1 MNRSLLL
8 VLCLVLSASAVSA
21 QCGGSNQFDPSFSV
35 SSIDLPNALRATM
48 SGSGARLDLNPADG
62 VEITRV
68 RFHATSDLEVRGITL
83 NWVERSDGQF
93 DLTIAIR
100 IDELQV
106 SLEDL
111 SDATISFEAD
121 VNYTHQGQEHSIR
134 LCLGD
139 LDVNVRGNI
148 ERVERGVR
156 EVAEALEDIDS
167 VFDVIELVLAVARVG
182 AEFECAERTAHY
194 EVIEEI
200 FSENCMPWETA
211 LRSIVL
217 DDEGTVT
224 PASACGSDAS
234 CVANMTGEDG
244 GSNCPLLYERLLEHE
259 ANMSRSC
266 SRINCKPVL
275 TLDEHRLEYRDPL
288 GLTRCAGVDLS
299 DEDCRLEFE
308 RVQGAFCPGVN
319 VTELQNAPAAD
330 PDTDRSLLSLPDAC
344 GAGDTIETLKDGAAD
359 ITSAMQCMCLPA
371 IQGYVGQVKR
381 MYEFAE
387 HCFDDNSSREC
398 SDAAYQFV
406 CEMTLG
412 TALRCGG
419 LGFNEFSGSRTFY
432 DRDGNRIDFSDPDEA
447 AAAIEDG
454 GIYVLNTDGSVDI
467 DTNQLAHQLCE
478 AALGDEDVDYAA
490 LLDFDA
496 TVTSSGSRLCPSSEE
511 LKNPCLCD
519 LRSSGSARLC
529 GTDDTRNMCVYN
541 TATMSASCEEYDSLN
556 PDVVDLE
563 EKRSEQ
569 DPRLIRKITSQ
580 PPGIALPDINI
591 RDSSCVEHDGYV
603 EVKSRFLSFVST
615 NVYTDGYIALP
626 HNGGSGT
633 IALRTY
639 SCDGGGL
646 RKDVTPIPGITI
658 PP

>member
-1 MNRSLLL
+1 MNRSLL
-8 VLCLVLSASAVSA
+8 VIICIVLSASAVSA
-21 QCGGSNQFDPSFSV
+21 QCEGSTLFNPSFSV

-48 SGSGARLDLNPADG
+48 SGSGARLDLNPATG

-100 IDELQV
+100 IDELEV

-111 SDATISFEAD
+111 SDATISFEAE
-121 VNYTHQGQEHSIR
+121 VEYTHNGEEKSIR

-139 LDVNVRGNI
+139 LDVNVRGSI
-148 ERVERGVR
+148 ERVERGAR
-156 EVAEALEDIDS
+156 EVAAAFEDIDS
-167 VFDVIELVLAVARVG
+167 IFDIIELVLAVARVG

-194 EVIEEI
+194 EFLEGI
-200 FSENCMPWETA
+200 FSENCMPWESKIRTI
-211 LRSIVL
+211 IV
-217 DDEGTVT
+217 DDVD
-224 PASACGSDAS
+224 PSAACPTDAF
-234 CVANMTGEDG
+234 CHANMTGTGG
-244 GSNCPLLYERLLEHE
+244 GSNCPALYERLLETE
-259 ANMSRSC
+259 ANMSRVC

-275 TLDEHRLEYRDPL
+275 TLEGHTDSYRDPL
-288 GLTRCAGVDLS
+288 GITRCAGADLS
-299 DEDCRLEFE
+299 DEECRLEFE
-308 RVQGAFCPGVN
+308 RVQGAFCPDVN

-447 AAAIEDG
+447 AAAIEGG

-519 LRSSGSARLC
+519 LRSSGSAGLC
-529 GTDDTRNMCVYN
+529 GTDVTGNYCEYDTDTMEAFCRSAPTTGTPSD
-541 TATMSASCEEYDSLN
+541 TATENAALERITRLPPGVHSSEKGIISCEGSDQGVGVRIDLGYAQIRYAEVRNGY
-556 PDVVDLE
+556 VVLHE
-563 EKRSEQ
+563 IPGMVGAVVERSYACS
-569 DPRLIRKITSQ
+569 DDRLIITH
-580 PPGIALPDINI
+580 
-591 RDSSCVEHDGYV
+591 RD
-603 EVKSRFLSFVST
+603 T
-615 NVYTDGYIALP
+615 
-626 HNGGSGT
+626 
-633 IALRTY
+633 
-639 SCDGGGL
+639 
-646 RKDVTPIPGITI
+646 GIT
-658 PP
+658 P